1 MFRDILNTKTA
12 AGAVIISHSFYNR
25 FALAN
30 RPRLFHFPA
39 MQSHELMREVFEK
52 KRPQQVAEDLGLS
65 ESLVYKW
72 GQPQTA
78 GSGVANPLDRI
89 EVLIQSTGD
98 PRIAQ
103 WICERANGFFIP
115 NPKHIPQP
123 HYLIPATNQIVQE
136 FADLLQVIAKAA
148 HDNAVTP
155 SEARQIRARWEELKS
170 VTEGFVASCEKG
182 NFEHIHNHATRRADA
197 IAEQQLRA

>member
-1 MFRDILNTKTA
+1 
-12 AGAVIISHSFYNR
+12 
-25 FALAN
+25 
-30 RPRLFHFPA
+30 
-39 MQSHELMREVFEK
+39 MQSHELMREVLEK
-52 KRPQQVAEDLGLS
+52 TPASKISDDIGLS
-65 ESLVYKW
+65 ASIVYKW

-78 GSGVANPLDRI
+78 GSGVANPLDRV
-89 EVLIQSTGD
+89 EALLQSTRD
-98 PRIAQ
+98 QRIAQ
-103 WICERANGFFIP
+103 WICQRADGFFIP
-115 NPKHIPQP
+115 NPKHIPHP

-148 HDNAVTP
+148 HDNTVTP
-155 SEARQIRARWEELKS
+155 AEAKQIRARWEELKS